1 MAAQPSQPAGRP
13 PERSISGGGGGGGQ
27 VSARVKPEQLSPRRL
42 LKLAKSPAD

>member
-13 PERSISGGGGGGGQ
+13 PERSISGGGGGGQ